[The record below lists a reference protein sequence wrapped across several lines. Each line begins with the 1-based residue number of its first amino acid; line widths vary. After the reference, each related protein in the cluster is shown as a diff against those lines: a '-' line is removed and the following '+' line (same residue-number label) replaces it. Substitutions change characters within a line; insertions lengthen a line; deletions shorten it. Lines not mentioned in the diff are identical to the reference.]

1 MNPFKIKYIRTKD
14 GKETD
19 FLITK
24 NDAPWCLFEVKTGYK
39 PFA

>member
-1 MNPFKIKYIRTKD
+1 LISDKESAEDYIEKRIRTKD

-24 NDAPWCLFEVKTGYK
+24 NDVPWCLF
-39 PFA
+39 A